1 MVILLRMVTAENMLC
16 LSPED
21 LRLSYTTMWLLPK
34 FANIFFQIKMGK
46 EKENRSTMHLIFFF
60 SLTIIQKRKMS
71 LP

>member
-34 FANIFFQIKMGK
+34 FANIFFRLKW
-46 EKENRSTMHLIFFF
+46 EKKKKTGVQCI
-60 SLTIIQKRKMS
+60 
-71 LP
+71 